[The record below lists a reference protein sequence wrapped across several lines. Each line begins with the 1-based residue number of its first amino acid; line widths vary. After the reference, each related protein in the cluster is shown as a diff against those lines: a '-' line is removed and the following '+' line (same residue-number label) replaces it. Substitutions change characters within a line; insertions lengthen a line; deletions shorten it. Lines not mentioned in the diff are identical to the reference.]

1 MMRKM
6 RNQEAVRV
14 RNPFLDPLVT
24 ELIDDPDLYRRV
36 FSERIL
42 VGETLQVFQP
52 VNAVLLGPQGSGK
65 SMILNLIRYPVL
77 SGWLK
82 HGGALP
88 SPLRHVKPFL
98 GISINLGRA
107 NLHAFGRRSVAKSMG
122 RDDPEHALDTPAF
135 ADFVNHFLFGE
146 FLRCLKFV
154 SCAEGHHFCDWL
166 GLHPE
171 RLEEPHLAA
180 HMASWDS
187 WFDYYTG
194 CNSYDALLDRCEKR
208 LSAWRSFLNANIDS
222 VPSDIWRSKSTIGD
236 PLHKMGNLLSSVSSH
251 SHLPLFVV
259 IDQYE
264 VLPELNISHGTS
276 LQRAINTMIKARDPV
291 VFFKLGARTYDWG
304 TELRIWGAESR
315 IEVQRDYVTIDLSN
329 VLMRNEQDIKKGTWL
344 FPQFAQD
351 VAYKR
356 IKEGRFGNVSRQ
368 DIKEVFGSS
377 SPEEESWLYFRDKE
391 RRTVV
396 LRGVPKRV
404 ADEIRDICGPSASP
418 LELRLA
424 AAWARQC
431 LQRGMPLKQVR
442 LELNSR
448 PRPWKNQ
455 WWRKERI
462 GVALLQI
469 ASLANQRK
477 IYRGWDAVTYLSGAN
492 ITAFLLIC
500 NEIWD
505 VSTKMGLHPLRHSP
519 LPQGV
524 QTQGIFLAS
533 EKWRERDRNEQLG
546 GSRRYAILARL
557 GPAIGEALIRDLAIS
572 NPGHSGF
579 SLREADLL
587 GDDRADDQRAKV
599 AQFLHQAVSW
609 AILEERTHTSKKRE
623 GASRRKWYL
632 HPLLSPVFQ
641 IPHVRVKEP
650 LYTNPEVVYVWLF
663 GTGKIVFGHNLAV
676 GRPNKQATKQLRFPL

>member
-1 MMRKM
+1 MRS
-6 RNQEAVRV
+6 QEAVRV

-65 SMILNLIRYPVL
+65 SMILNLIRYKVL
-77 SGWLK
+77 AGWLRN
-82 HGGALP
+82 GRSLP

-98 GISINLGRA
+98 GISINLVRA

-122 RDDPEHALDTPAF
+122 QDDPEHALDTSAF
-135 ADFVNHFLFGE
+135 ADFLNHYLFGE
-146 FLRCLKFV
+146 FLRSLKFI
-154 SCAEGHHFCDWL
+154 SCDEGHHFCEWL
-166 GLHPE
+166 GILPE
-171 RLEEPHLAA
+171 RLQEPHLVAN
-180 HMASWDS
+180 MASWDS
-187 WFDYYTG
+187 WFGYYIG
-194 CNSYDALLDRCEKR
+194 CDSYDALLDRCEKR

-222 VPSDIWRSKSTIGD
+222 IPGDIWESKSAIGD
-236 PLHKMGNLLSSVSSH
+236 PLHKIGNLLSSASSH

-264 VLPELNISHGTS
+264 VLPELNITHGTS

-304 TELRIWGAESR
+304 TDLRIWGAESR
-315 IEVQRDYVTIDLSN
+315 IEVQRDYVTVNLSD
-329 VLMRNEQDIKKGTWL
+329 VLMRNEQDIEKKWL

-356 IKEGRFGNVSRQ
+356 IREGHFRYISRPH
-368 DIKEVFGSS
+368 IRKVFGHW
-377 SPEEESWLYFRDKE
+377 SPEEESWRYFRVKE

-396 LRGVPKRV
+396 LRGVPKQL
-404 ADEIRDICGPSASP
+404 ADEIMDILGPSASP
-418 LELRLA
+418 LEMRLA
-424 AAWARQC
+424 AAWVRQC
-431 LQRGMPLKQVR
+431 LQKRMPLKQVR
-442 LELNSR
+442 LELHSH
-448 PRPWKNQ
+448 PWKKR
-455 WWRKERI
+455 WWRKERR

-469 ASLANQRK
+469 ASMANQRK
-477 IYRGWDAVTYLSGAN
+477 IYHGWETVTYLSGAN

-505 VSTKMGLHPLRHSP
+505 VSTKTGLHPLRHFP
-519 LPQGV
+519 LPDVV

-546 GSRRYAILARL
+546 GSRRYAILSKL
-557 GPAIGEALIRDLAIS
+557 GPAISEALIGDLAIS

-587 GDDRADDQRAKV
+587 GNDRPDDQRLKV
-599 AQFLHQAVSW
+599 AQFLHSAVSW

-641 IPHVRVKEP
+641 IPHIRVKEP
-650 LYTNPEVVYVWLF
+650 LYTSPEVVYDWLF
-663 GTGKIVFGHNLAV
+663 GTGKVVFGSTLAV
-676 GRPNKQATKQLRFPL
+676 KRPNREASKQLRFPL

>member
-1 MMRKM
+1 M

-52 VNAVLLGPQGSGK
+52 VNAILLGPQGSGK
-65 SMILNLIRYPVL
+65 SMILNLIRYKVL
-77 SGWLK
+77 AGWLRE
-82 HGGALP
+82 GRPLP

-98 GISINLGRA
+98 GISINLVRA
-107 NLHAFGRRSVAKSMG
+107 NLHAFGRRSIAKSMG
-122 RDDPEHALDTPAF
+122 RDDPTLDTSAF
-135 ADFVNHFLFGE
+135 ADFFNHFLFGE
-146 FLRCLKFV
+146 FLKCLTFIL
-154 SCAEGHHFCDWL
+154 CDEGHHFCEWL

-171 RLEEPHLAA
+171 RLKEPHLAPE
-180 HMASWDS
+180 MASWDS
-187 WFDYYTG
+187 WFGYYVG
-194 CNSYDALLDRCEKR
+194 CHSYDELLDRCEKR

-222 VPSDIWRSKSTIGD
+222 IPSDIWESKSAIGD
-236 PLHKMGNLLSSVSSH
+236 PLHRMGNLLSSASSH

-264 VLPELNISHGTS
+264 VLPELNITHGTS
-276 LQRAINTMIKARDPV
+276 LQRAVNTMIKARDPV

-315 IEVQRDYVTIDLSN
+315 IEVQRDYVTINLSD
-329 VLMRNEQDIKKGTWL
+329 VLMRTEQDIGKKWL

-351 VAYKR
+351 VAYRR
-356 IKEGRFGNVSRQ
+356 IREGHFRKISKAR
-368 DIKEVFGSS
+368 IAEAFGSW
-377 SPEEESWLYFRDKE
+377 SPEQESWRYFRDKE

-396 LRGVPKRV
+396 LRGVPKQV
-404 ADEIRDICGPSASP
+404 AHEIMDVCGPAASP

-424 AAWARQC
+424 AAWAGQC
-431 LQRGMPLKQVR
+431 LQKGMPLKQVR
-442 LELNSR
+442 LDSHSR
-448 PRPWKNQ
+448 PWNRQ

-469 ASLANQRK
+469 ASLANQRR

-505 VSTKMGLHPLRHSP
+505 VSTKMGIHPLRDLP
-519 LPQGV
+519 LSDLA
-524 QTQGIFLAS
+524 QTQGIYLAS

-546 GSRRYAILARL
+546 GSRRYAVLAKL
-557 GPAIGEALIRDLAIS
+557 GPAISEALTRDLAIS

-579 SLREADLL
+579 SLREPDLL
-587 GDDRADDQRAKV
+587 EEERPDDHRAKV
-599 AQFLHQAVSW
+599 AQFLRNAVSW
-609 AILEERTHTSKKRE
+609 AILEERAHTSKKRE

-650 LYTNPEVVYVWLF
+650 LYTNPEVVYDWLF
-663 GTGKIVFGHNLAV
+663 GTGKIVFGRTPTS
-676 GRPNKQATKQLRFPL
+676 GRSNKEGIKQLRLPL